1 MGDVLDRGKCNAAQG
16 AQDRHV
22 LVGQGGLLADAIQ
35 QVGDAWLG
43 QAMYLQQALPRH
55 QVPKVRIKEALH
67 QAIDAVQAQAQEG
80 KLGDGLEHH
89 ACPAPK
95 NLSGIDVLIFGIFDS
110 LGNP

>member
-1 MGDVLDRGKCNAAQG
+1 MGEVLDRGKCNAAQG
-16 AQDRHV
+16 AQDGHV
-22 LVGQGGLLADAIQ
+22 LLGQGGLLADAIQ
-35 QVGDAWLG
+35 QVGDAGLA
-43 QAMYLQQALPRH
+43 QVVDFEQTLPGH

-80 KLGDGLEHH
+80 KLGDALEHH

-95 NLSGIDVLIFGIFDS
+95 MLSGIDVLIFGIFDS